1 MGIDASTEMIAQA
14 RANFPQLDFRAGDA
28 TSFQLTDPVD
38 AVFSNAVLHWV
49 KDQAGA
55 LRCIHCALKP
65 GGRFV
70 AELGGK
76 GNIETIVSAAGANPW
91 YFPGIA
97 DYSTMLET
105 QGLEV
110 RFATLF
116 DRPTRIEGENG
127 LKDWL
132 EMFGAC
138 AHHGSQGASRA
149 RQTAAVLRWRLDT
162 GLQEVAGGCGEKII
176 EYCLLRADC
185 VSVPNSKYG
194 AFPILFWRTIR
205 YHGARFTALS
215 ERSHVGWRRVC
226 GPVLRISVDL
236 GDFGG

>member
-1 MGIDASTEMIAQA
+1 MSSSWNAQNYQARHSYVWEFGEALIELLDPQIGQRILDLGCGAGQLTVKIAERGAQVVGIDASAEMIAQA
-14 RANFPQLDFRAGDA
+14 RANFPDLDFRTGDA
-28 TSFQLTDPVD
+28 TSFQLAEPVD

-55 LRCIHCALKP
+55 LRCIHRALKP
-65 GGRFV
+65 GGRLV

-132 EMFGAC
+132 EMFGA
-138 AHHGSQGASRA
+138 ALTTDPRALAERLRPRMFRDGAWTLDYR
-149 RQTAAVLRWRLDT
+149 RLQVVAV
-162 GLQEVAGGCGEKII
+162 K
-176 EYCLLRADC
+176 
-185 VSVPNSKYG
+185 
-194 AFPILFWRTIR
+194 
-205 YHGARFTALS
+205 
-215 ERSHVGWRRVC
+215 RS
-226 GPVLRISVDL
+226 
-236 GDFGG
+236 